1 MRVIYHNWSARK
13 QHLRLQSVAETS
25 PIQLSQRKGFDN
37 AGHCLGLATRTQIS
51 VCKSP
56 FLFLGTAVSVFR
68 AKTVQQRQLLSRN
81 LIVSFEGVDFNAAA
95 TTLDTIAGGNNRPQ
109 RL

>member
-1 MRVIYHNWSARK
+1 MRDIVWVLP
-13 QHLRLQSVAETS
+13 QDT
-25 PIQLSQRKGFDN
+25 
-37 AGHCLGLATRTQIS
+37 

-56 FLFLGTAVSVFR
+56 FLFLGTTVSVFR
-68 AKTVQQRQLLSRN
+68 AKTVQQRPLLSRN

-95 TTLDTIAGGNNRPQ
+95 TATTSDTIAGGNNRPQ